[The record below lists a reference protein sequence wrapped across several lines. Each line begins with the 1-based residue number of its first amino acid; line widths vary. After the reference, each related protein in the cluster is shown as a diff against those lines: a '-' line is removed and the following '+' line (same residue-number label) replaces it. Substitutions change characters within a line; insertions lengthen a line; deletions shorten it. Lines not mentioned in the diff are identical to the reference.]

1 MTTKKIEIDV
11 NDVDYSSLCFLTQE
25 ERLIAIKSGT
35 VCLQE
40 CKSRMAEV
48 NNAEVYKEIEGQFFD
63 RFSLLSEEK
72 KRLEQEV
79 MIERELREREKK
91 MYDER
96 LEDEIGR
103 VVRHKIEVLD
113 RLTTEKSQEALRLA
127 EIIRLRDN
135 ELFELKE
142 KMRMQM
148 ANFDVKVQREVA
160 IIGEKMNSALERN
173 SQVLESVNAKTATK
187 TSSEIGAIGEQCFY
201 DVAKA
206 TFGDFDGFDIED
218 VHNQPHKG
226 DFLLSLRGMTIMVDS
241 KYYKR
246 NVDNPQIDKIKS
258 DLRRN
263 TNIRFA
269 WLVSLY
275 SDIDKRDKA
284 TFMFEW
290 ITDEQC
296 VVHIN
301 RLMLME
307 NREAVLK
314 SVFYLCQDYDK
325 RISSRSTGSDELVE
339 IKNSYFKVAERVGE
353 MRKRM
358 RELKAVIVSTRS
370 LYDLLEKD
378 IVNLMNNESNDINVK
393 HHGSVSGWFTEK
405 TKKNTE
411 GCIRSTVIWN
421 MFKREQPQIS
431 QDMGV
436 GKFKEILITVVGEEN
451 IFYPKGKTGGMF
463 EVKGIEWVDDV
474 QTKNIVKPDP
484 SQQILKVKTEKV
496 ES

>member
-1 MTTKKIEIDV
+1 
-11 NDVDYSSLCFLTQE
+11 
-25 ERLIAIKSGT
+25 
-35 VCLQE
+35 
-40 CKSRMAEV
+40 
-48 NNAEVYKEIEGQFFD
+48 
-63 RFSLLSEEK
+63 
-72 KRLEQEV
+72 

-91 MYDER
+91 LYEER

-113 RLTTEKSQEALRLA
+113 KLTTEKSQEALRLT
-127 EIIRLRDN
+127 EMVRLRDN
-135 ELFELKE
+135 ELFELRE
-142 KMRMQM
+142 KMRMEM
-148 ANFDVKVQREVA
+148 TNFDAKVQREVA
-160 IIGEKMNSALERN
+160 IISEKMNSALERS

-206 TFGDFDGFDIED
+206 TFGDFEGFELED

-307 NREAVLK
+307 NRESVLK

-325 RISSRSTGSDELVE
+325 QISSRSTGTDELVE

-378 IVNLMNNESNDINVK
+378 LLNLMNNESNDVNVK
-393 HHGSVSGWFTEK
+393 HHGSVSGWLSEK
-405 TKKNTE
+405 TTKNTDSS
-411 GCIRSTVIWN
+411 IRSTVIWN
-421 MFKREQPQIS
+421 MFKREQPQVS

-436 GKFKEILITVVGEEN
+436 SKFKEILIVVVGEEN
-451 IFYPKGKTGGMF
+451 IFYPKGKAGGMF
-463 EVKGIEWVDDV
+463 EVKGIEWVVDGH
-474 QTKNIVKPDP
+474 TKLNATPQSAVVP
-484 SQQILKVKTEKV
+484 QILKVKTEKV
-496 ES
+496 GI